1 MTIIAGC
8 ALEEVA
14 LHFLVFLVHFGL
26 IMRVAKNAF
35 ENFGVGYV
43 DVAFNARQIVR
54 PFCNGE
60 VGFMA
65 KFTLLTIGMTE
76 KALCASI
83 KVAWNARVC
92 GVHFGLPVLV
102 AVETGELLAVGRV
115 CVAFETF
122 LPTALMCAAKDGE
135 KEIVMIDKI
144 TFAAIRVTGQAGCAF
159 VGIA

>member
-14 LHFLVFLVHFGL
+14 LHFFVFLVHFGL
-26 IMRVAKNAF
+26 IMLVAKNAF

-115 CVAFETF
+115 CVAFETL
-122 LPTALMCAAKDGE
+122 LPTALMRTAEDGE
-135 KEIVMIDKI
+135 EEIVMLSELA
-144 TFAAIRVTGQAGCAF
+144 FLAVRMAGQT
-159 VGIA
+159 I